1 MKRILIIDDDDL
13 IHILF
18 RKFLEPE
25 GYEVIEAYNGSDGI
39 RLFNE
44 RPADLVITDIIMP
57 GSSGIEVIEKF
68 RREYPEVAIF
78 AMSAGLQSDSQD
90 LLKMAGILGAKK
102 ILRKP
107 VDKKTL
113 IEAIKKELGE

>member
-18 RKFLEPE
+18 RKILEPE